1 MRGGKLVRKITVR
14 VRGPRG
20 AWARTAWRRGL
31 DVTFEALGKLKRT
44 PSRKKQVPQPQAAQ
58 ERILRVGMTML
69 LLTLAIFASA
79 SAGQTLHLPPHE
91 KYVLRNGLTVL
102 LLEKHGVP
110 LVNVY
115 ALVKTG
121 AAADPAGEEG
131 LASVTAGLLRKGT
144 KARTAQQFAA
154 DLDYIGGEFEAEA
167 GADFSSVS
175 EEFLTKD
182 TDRGLGLLSDAL
194 LHPTFPQ
201 DEVDK
206 LLAQTLDGVR
216 GAKDDPQQVLGA
228 YYDGYLYGTQP
239 YGRPAGGDEVS
250 LQRIKRDAIVKFYE
264 AKYAPG
270 NVLLAVSGEFSGAE
284 MRKKLEDV
292 FGTWPAR
299 SVNSEVIPA
308 TAPVK
313 SKRLLLVDKPDASQT
328 YFAFGNVGIAR
339 NDPDRVAIRVV
350 NTIFGGRFTSELNEA
365 LRVESGYTYGVSSF
379 FDARKAPGPFGIF
392 SFTKNETTAPAIDL
406 ALQVLQKFHQQG
418 VTEEQLK
425 SAKSYIKGQF
435 PPNIE
440 TSRQLAQIIATYEF
454 YALGDD
460 EINQLEARVDAVTPE
475 MAKQV
480 IQKHFPSE
488 NLVFV
493 LIGKASAIG
502 PAVEKYADKRDARVI
517 SEPGFWPPPEKK

>member
-1 MRGGKLVRKITVR
+1 LKHLC
-14 VRGPRG
+14 
-20 AWARTAWRRGL
+20 W
-31 DVTFEALGKLKRT
+31 DALKST
-44 PSRKKQVPQPQAAQ
+44 P
-58 ERILRVGMTML
+58 TTL
-69 LLTLAIFASA
+69 LLTIAVASA
-79 SAGQTLHLPPHE
+79 SAQTLHMPPHG
-91 KYVLRNGLTVL
+91 KYVLKNGFTVL

-121 AAADPAGEEG
+121 AGADPAGEEG

-144 KARTAQQFAA
+144 KTRSAQQFAA
-154 DLDYIGGEFEAEA
+154 DLDYIGGTFEAEA

-182 TDRGLGLLSDAL
+182 TERGLSLLADAL

-206 LLAQTLDGVR
+206 LLAQALDGVK
-216 GAKDDPQQVLGA
+216 GAKDDPQQVLGL
-228 YYDGYLYGTQP
+228 YYNGYLYGTHP

-250 LQRIKRDAIVKFYE
+250 LQRIKRDAIMKFYE
-264 AKYAPG
+264 TNYVPG
-270 NVLLAVSGEFSGAE
+270 NVLLAVAGEFKDAE

-292 FGTWPAR
+292 FGAWAAR
-299 SVNSEVIPA
+299 SVKEEAIA
-308 TAPVK
+308 AIAPVK
-313 SKRLLLVDKPDASQT
+313 SKRLLLVDKPDATQT
-328 YFAFGNVGIAR
+328 YFALGNVGIAR

-350 NTIFGGRFTSELNEA
+350 NTVFGGRFTSELNEA

-379 FDARKAPGPFGIF
+379 FDARRAPGPFGIF
-392 SFTKNETTAPAIDL
+392 SFTKNETTTPAIDL
-406 ALQVLQKFHQQG
+406 ALQVLQKLHKEG
-418 VTEEQLK
+418 LTEEQLK

-440 TSRQLAQIIATYEF
+440 TSRQLAQIIATHEF
-454 YALGDD
+454 YGLGDD

-475 MAKQV
+475 IAKQV

-502 PAVEKYADKRDARVI
+502 PAVEKYAEKHDARAI